1 MSPEPVEWGA
11 GCGPERLSRQQNQLL
26 DEAAAFGIRCGFTIP
41 FHDNR
46 GVIAAV
52 TFAADERRPASRRN
66 VEARAEVLQLM
77 ALFFHAHARRTLAGE
92 RVVAGVALS
101 PREFECHRWS
111 AHGRPERRSVG
122 KECVRTGR
130 SRWWP

>member
-1 MSPEPVEWGA
+1 MRISDWSSDV
-11 GCGPERLSRQQNQLL
+11 CSSDLLSRQQKQLL

-41 FHDNR
+41 IHDNR

-52 TFAADERRPASRRN
+52 TFAADERRPAFRRN

-92 RVVAGVALS
+92 RVVEGVAPS
-101 PREFECHRWS
+101 PREFECLRGS
-111 AHGRPERRSVG
+111 AQGKSAWAIGCNLGLARRTVSF
-122 KECVRTGR
+122 
-130 SRWWP
+130 